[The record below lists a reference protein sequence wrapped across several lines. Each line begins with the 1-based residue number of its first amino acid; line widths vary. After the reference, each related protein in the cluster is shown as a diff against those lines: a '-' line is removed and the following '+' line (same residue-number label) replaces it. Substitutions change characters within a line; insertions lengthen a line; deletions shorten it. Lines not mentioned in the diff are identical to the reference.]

1 MGVWDSIKGG
11 VGAAWDQTGGRAW
24 DAHQRANE
32 DERILGLNPDK
43 GLYQGLEGVA
53 DFARGL
59 PDFAKGYADLVF
71 DTSPSGVA
79 WNLNNYLKGQWA
91 PTEPDPIISGPT
103 IYGPG
108 VTDPTPEQIA
118 AAAAAE
124 MGAAWQPQHDADFGG
139 LTTNPPA
146 PTPFARPEFD
156 PSGITGPY
164 GTYSDAL
171 DDNYNNYVSILEGLS
186 TGPRTSRIEEMYSLA
201 TEEAARLSGAA
212 DAYGLTQGER
222 ITNDAKAM
230 YERLGGLTADFET
243 ELQLIRE
250 DQSSRLGVSREVRNA
265 RIDEAAEGLGDAA
278 ATFLV
283 SATASSDIL
292 DAQGNRQQVHS
303 DRMDRLYAGWSLD
316 NAMRAVGLEKSE
328 RRDLADRV
336 LALKENAKKMR
347 YDEGQKRLERLY
359 AAEESAADR
368 EFDMA
373 TTLADMGYTHGAN
386 LAEIGLQGALGVS
399 EAEEAFDSQ
408 WDRAEAYWENPVTA
422 NAFAGMD
429 PSMMGGADPSEFVDY
444 WLAIQ
449 QMQAD
454 AGGAGD
460 DVGPLWQDPIY
471 GLPWADLYSYDPV
484 SGEYIPNAQAI
495 GQVSEP
501 LGMAP
506 SELTGRL
513 AGDMAGLNSAGT

>member
-124 MGAAWQPQHDADFGG
+124 LGAAWQPQHDADFGG

-484 SGEYIPNAQAI
+484 SGQYIPNAQAI
-495 GQVSEP
+495 EQVSDP

>member
-53 DFARGL
+53 DFARGYGNFL
-59 PDFAKGYADLVF
+59 Y
-71 DTSPSGVA
+71 DTSPIGIAS
-79 WNLNNYLKGQWA
+79 NLGGWLTGQWA

-429 PSMMGGADPSEFVDY
+429 PSMMGGADPQTMFDN

-449 QMQAD
+449 QMMQAG

-460 DVGPLWQDPIY
+460 DIGPLLQDPAYGAYWAGAYTIDPAT
-471 GLPWADLYSYDPV
+471 GLPVFDPQEMDAISRVVGMDPGDLISNVY
-484 SGEYIPNAQAI
+484 
-495 GQVSEP
+495 
-501 LGMAP
+501 AP
-506 SELTGRL
+506 P
-513 AGDMAGLNSAGT
+513 GT

>member
-53 DFARGL
+53 DFARGYGNFL
-59 PDFAKGYADLVF
+59 Y
-71 DTSPSGVA
+71 DTSPIGIAS
-79 WNLNNYLKGQWA
+79 NLGGWLTGQWA

-408 WDRAEAYWENPVTA
+408 WDEAEAYWENPVTA

-449 QMQAD
+449 QMQAG
-454 AGGAGD
+454 AAGD
-460 DVGPLWQDPIY
+460 DVGPLLQDPAYGAYWAGAYTIDPAT
-471 GLPWADLYSYDPV
+471 GLPVFDPQEMDAISRVVGMDPGDLISN
-484 SGEYIPNAQAI
+484 EY
-495 GQVSEP
+495 
-501 LGMAP
+501 AP
-506 SELTGRL
+506 P
-513 AGDMAGLNSAGT
+513 GT